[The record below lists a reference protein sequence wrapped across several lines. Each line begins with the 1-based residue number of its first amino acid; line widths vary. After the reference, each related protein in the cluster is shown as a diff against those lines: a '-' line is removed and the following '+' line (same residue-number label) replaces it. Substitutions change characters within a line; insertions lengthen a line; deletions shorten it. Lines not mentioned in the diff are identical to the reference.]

1 MEEIHM
7 IKKEQMEDI
16 AENLSNQ
23 FEDVLFSNGLRFRTI
38 NKNDINLILDIM
50 KENVIKEYQEYCQAW
65 NIQND

>member
-1 MEEIHM
+1 MEELHM

-50 KENVIKEYQEYCQAW
+50 KENVIKEYQDYCREW
-65 NIQND
+65 NINND